1 MTTLTASITPQEWTA
16 VRLSLEVALMAVAAS
31 ILPATAVAWV
41 LARCRFPGKIL
52 LDTLVHLP
60 LVMPPVAV
68 GYLLLAALGNASTVG
83 GWLRD
88 RLGIELAFT
97 IRGAALAAGVM
108 GFPLMVRAIRSAIEA
123 VDPRL
128 EHAASTLG
136 ASPWRVFR
144 TITLP
149 LCVPGIISGAVLCFA
164 RSLGEFGATVTF
176 AGSIEGRTRTIP
188 AAIYAW
194 SQTPGGDP
202 PAMRLMGLSLLISVA
217 ALVAS
222 GLLARRVTAHAASG
236 REVRA

>member
-1 MTTLTASITPQEWTA
+1 
-16 VRLSLEVALMAVAAS
+16 
-31 ILPATAVAWV
+31 
-41 LARCRFPGKIL
+41 
-52 LDTLVHLP
+52 
-60 LVMPPVAV
+60 MPPVAV
-68 GYLLLAALGNASTVG
+68 GYLLLAGLGNASPVG

-88 RLGIELAFT
+88 QLGIELAFT

-108 GFPLMVRAIRSAIEA
+108 GFPLMVRAIRSAMEA

-128 EHAASTLG
+128 EQAASTLG

-144 TITLP
+144 TVTLP
-149 LCVPGIISGAVLCFA
+149 LCLPGIIAGAVLCFA

-194 SQTPGGDP
+194 SQTPGGDA
-202 PAMRLMGLSLLISVA
+202 PAMRLLALSVLISVV

-222 GLLARRVTAHAASG
+222 GLLARRVVGRVDGRGRDAA
-236 REVRA
+236 

>member
-1 MTTLTASITPQEWTA
+1 MITPAEHSA
-16 VRLSLEVALMAVAAS
+16 VVLSLEVAAMAVGAS
-31 ILPATAVAWV
+31 ILPAVAVAWV
-41 LARCRFPGKIL
+41 LARCRFPGKIA
-52 LDTLVHLP
+52 LDVIVHLP

-68 GYLLLAALGNASTVG
+68 GYLLLAGLGNASVVG

-88 RLGIELAFT
+88 QLGIELAFT

-108 GFPLMVRAIRSAIEA
+108 GFPLMVRAIRSAMEA

-128 EHAASTLG
+128 EQAASTLG

-149 LCVPGIISGAVLCFA
+149 LCLPGIIAGAVLCFA

-194 SQTPGGDP
+194 SQTPGGDA
-202 PAMRLMGLSLLISVA
+202 PAMRLLALSVLISVG

-222 GLLARRVTAHAASG
+222 ELLARCVVGRVDGRGRDAA
-236 REVRA
+236 

>member
-1 MTTLTASITPQEWTA
+1 VITPAELSA
-16 VRLSLEVALMAVAAS
+16 VRLSLEVAALAVGAS
-31 ILPATAVAWV
+31 ILPAVAVAWV
-41 LARCRFPGKIL
+41 LARCRFPGKL
-52 LDTLVHLP
+52 ALDVMVHLP

-68 GYLLLAALGNASTVG
+68 GYLLLAGLGNASPVG

-88 RLGIELAFT
+88 VLGIELAFT

-108 GFPLMVRAIRSAIEA
+108 GFPLMVRAIRSAMEA

-128 EHAASTLG
+128 EQAASTLG

-149 LCVPGIISGAVLCFA
+149 LCMPGIIAGAVLCFA

-188 AAIYAW
+188 AAIYTW
-194 SQTPGGDP
+194 SQTPGGDA
-202 PAMRLMGLSLLISVA
+202 PAMRLLALSVLISIV

-222 GLLARRVTAHAASG
+222 GLLARRVVGQVDGRGRDAA
-236 REVRA
+236 

>member
-1 MTTLTASITPQEWTA
+1 MITPAELSA
-16 VRLSLEVALMAVAAS
+16 VRLSLEVAALAVGAS
-31 ILPATAVAWV
+31 ILPAVAVAWV
-41 LARCRFPGKIL
+41 LARCRFPGKL
-52 LDTLVHLP
+52 ALDVMVHLP

-68 GYLLLAALGNASTVG
+68 GYLLLAGLGNASPVG

-88 RLGIELAFT
+88 VLGIELAFT

-108 GFPLMVRAIRSAIEA
+108 GFPLMVRAIRSAMEA

-128 EHAASTLG
+128 EQAASTLG

-149 LCVPGIISGAVLCFA
+149 LCMPGIIAGAVLCFA

-188 AAIYAW
+188 AAIYTW
-194 SQTPGGDP
+194 SQTPGGDA
-202 PAMRLMGLSLLISVA
+202 PAMRLLALSVLISIV

-222 GLLARRVTAHAASG
+222 GLLARRVVGQVDGRGRDAA
-236 REVRA
+236 

>member
-1 MTTLTASITPQEWTA
+1 MITPQEWTA
-16 VRLSLEVALMAVAAS
+16 VGLSLEVAFMATAGC
-31 ILPATAVAWV
+31 ILPAIAAAWV
-41 LARCRFPGKIL
+41 LARCRFPGKVL
-52 LDTLVHLP
+52 LDALVHLP

-68 GYLLLAALGNASTVG
+68 GYMLLATLGNASTAG

-108 GFPLMVRAIRSAIEA
+108 GFPLMVRAIRSAMEA
-123 VDPRL
+123 VDSRL
-128 EHAASTLG
+128 EQAASTLG

-144 TITLP
+144 TVTLP
-149 LCVPGIISGAVLCFA
+149 LCLPGIISGAVLCFA

-202 PAMRLMGLSLLISVA
+202 PALRLMLFSVLISVA

-222 GLLARRVTAHAASG
+222 GVLSRRVVASANP
-236 REVRA
+236 REKVA

>member
-1 MTTLTASITPQEWTA
+1 MTTPAELSA
-16 VRLSLEVALMAVAAS
+16 VMLSLEVAALAVGAS
-31 ILPATAVAWV
+31 ILPAIAVAWV
-41 LARCRFPGKIL
+41 LAKCRFPGKIV
-52 LDTLVHLP
+52 LDVIVHLP

-68 GYLLLAALGNASTVG
+68 GYLLLAGLGNASVVG

-108 GFPLMVRAIRSAIEA
+108 GFPLMVRAIRSAMEA

-128 EHAASTLG
+128 EQAASTLG
-136 ASPWRVFR
+136 APPWRVFR
-144 TITLP
+144 TVTLP
-149 LCVPGIISGAVLCFA
+149 LCIPGIIAGAVLCFA

-194 SQTPGGDP
+194 SQTPGGDG
-202 PAMRLMGLSLLISVA
+202 AAARLLVLSVLISV
-217 ALVAS
+217 VAIVVS
-222 GLLARRVTAHAASG
+222 GLFSRRVLDHAK
-236 REVRA
+236 RERRGDA